1 MNDGKIHI
9 TARQREYTSVQ
20 ACIKLSPKAY
30 NLLIDVVE
38 ESGRISIKEAASEI
52 IIQAIEKRL
61 ICFDREVG

>member
-9 TARQREYTSVQ
+9 TARQREYASVQ

-38 ESGRISIKEAASEI
+38 ESGRISMKEAASEI